1 MIDHIGLTVSDLPRA
16 QADTAAARAPLGY
29 RLLAEFPAEV
39 SGSGAV
45 GGFGVAP
52 KPDLWLAA
60 GTPNR
65 APVPVA
71 LRMPA
76 RELLQACQAAA
87 LRARGRDHGAP
98 GPRPHYHAH
107 YYGACLLDPDA
118 HNLEVVCHEPVP
130 AAPGRP

>member
-1 MIDHIGLTVSDLPRA
+1 VIDHIGLTVSDLPRA
-16 QADTAAARAPLGY
+16 QAVSAARAPLGY

-76 RELLQACQAAA
+76 RELLQTS
-87 LRARGRDHGAP
+87 H
-98 GPRPHYHAH
+98 
-107 YYGACLLDPDA
+107 
-118 HNLEVVCHEPVP
+118 P
-130 AAPGRP
+130 AAPALPRALLRRVPARSRRSQPRSGVP